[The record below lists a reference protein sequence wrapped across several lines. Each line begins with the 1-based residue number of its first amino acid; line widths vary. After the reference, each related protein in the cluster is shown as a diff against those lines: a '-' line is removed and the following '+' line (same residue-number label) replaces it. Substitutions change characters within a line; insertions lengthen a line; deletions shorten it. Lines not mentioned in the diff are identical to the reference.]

1 MSKFDQV
8 INRIQEGMSVRP
20 VNNNLSL
27 TGSANQN
34 NLLST
39 LASTV
44 GANIKGANSQQAIQ
58 DLQNLVLG
66 ISSKNTKAVDDIVK
80 RYVNMAIKNPQ
91 QTGSTGGGSTTVVQ

>member
-44 GANIKGANSQQAIQ
+44 GSNIKGANSQQAIQ

-80 RYVNMAIKNPQ
+80 RYVNMAIKQPQ
-91 QTGSTGGGSTTVVQ
+91 QAGGGGGSTTVVQ